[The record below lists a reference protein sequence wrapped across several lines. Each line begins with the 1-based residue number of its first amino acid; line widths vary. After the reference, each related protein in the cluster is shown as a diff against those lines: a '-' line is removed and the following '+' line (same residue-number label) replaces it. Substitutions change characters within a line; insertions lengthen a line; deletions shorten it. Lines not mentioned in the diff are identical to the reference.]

1 MGLTSCSRT
10 CLRASRIAARS
21 SRTPFP
27 TTIPWIPLVGDR
39 IDFHSELMKQ
49 MEESK
54 FDADHYL
61 SDYFYG
67 KEDYLYTEFIDIPFP
82 VLFLPSPTFPPRLGQ
97 SGPHHPQAP
106 QRSLL
111 ASPRSLLLLRPS
123 PIHQVCSTCIAVKYI
138 LINIPNNSNILINI
152 PNNSNIPIPIP
163 NNIIIPIPIPHSS
176 PGIQR
181 QTIASSR
188 RGDRRGAG
196 NSSRAA
202 GGRLGNPLPSPHRP
216 SGDEPSQ
223 ALPTY
228 LTQRNPR
235 TIPRSSLHPLPPPKR
250 PFRRCRANRFR
261 LPPRSVA
268 SCSRS

>member
-10 CLRASRIAARS
+10 CLKASRIAARS

-39 IDFHSELMKQ
+39 IGFHSELMKQ

-138 LINIPNNSNILINI
+138 LINIPNNSNILII
-152 PNNSNIPIPIP
+152 IP
-163 NNIIIPIPIPHSS
+163 NNIIIPIPHSS
-176 PGIQR
+176 PAIQR

-188 RGDRRGAG
+188 RGDHRGAG

-202 GGRLGNPLPSPHRP
+202 GGKLGNPLPSPHRP

-223 ALPTY
+223 ALPTH

-235 TIPRSSLHPLPPPKR
+235 TMPRSSLHPLPPPKR